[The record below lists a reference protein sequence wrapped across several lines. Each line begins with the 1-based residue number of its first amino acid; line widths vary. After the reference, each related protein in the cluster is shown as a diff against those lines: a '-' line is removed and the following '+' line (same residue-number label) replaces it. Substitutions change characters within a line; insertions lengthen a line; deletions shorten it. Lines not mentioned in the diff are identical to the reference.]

1 VAFNPLI
8 RHRPRG
14 AGIRRLI
21 RRDIELTLAGELIR
35 LPCWNGHGS
44 DGSDP
49 NRDALPAPQALR
61 AHVENKSS
69 SPVTPNQVLPVRFY
83 CDLPSSSVRS
93 FTSSC
98 IASYNHLGTTATA
111 TLQQPRKLAN
121 SLASLTPGKQTATMA
136 PISRIQV
143 LSTLLSVI
151 FLSLLGLSAKMGRDR
166 EIAMK
171 DFRSRF
177 DTDGTWAKE
186 LDLE

>member
-1 VAFNPLI
+1 
-8 RHRPRG
+8 
-14 AGIRRLI
+14 
-21 RRDIELTLAGELIR
+21 
-35 LPCWNGHGS
+35 
-44 DGSDP
+44 
-49 NRDALPAPQALR
+49 
-61 AHVENKSS
+61 
-69 SPVTPNQVLPVRFY
+69 
-83 CDLPSSSVRS
+83 
-93 FTSSC
+93 
-98 IASYNHLGTTATA
+98 
-111 TLQQPRKLAN
+111 
-121 SLASLTPGKQTATMA
+121 MA